1 MTAEKSSTSKTP
13 HRTAARLTAHSS
25 PGAGGHPN
33 ARPSRFT
40 AFAQHTAHLVGRP
53 GTFILAAAIIAV
65 CALTGP
71 LFGYSDTWQL
81 VINTGTTIVTFLM
94 VFLIQHTQ
102 NRDALAF
109 QIKLDE
115 MIIAMEGAEN
125 RMAGAEDLC
134 NADLEALHDA
144 YRKRASEA
152 LETLEKRRG
161 TRRQPARGSQRP
173 DRDSKS

>member
-1 MTAEKSSTSKTP
+1 MQRLEHLCTRFANSVS
-13 HRTAARLTAHSS
+13 RAA
-25 PGAGGHPN
+25 
-33 ARPSRFT
+33 
-40 AFAQHTAHLVGRP
+40 GRP
-53 GTFILAAAIIAV
+53 LTFVICCGSIVLWAA
-65 CALTGP
+65 TGP
-71 LFGYSDTWQL
+71 LFGFSDTWQL
-81 VINTGTTIVTFLM
+81 AVNTSTTIITFLM

>member
-1 MTAEKSSTSKTP
+1 M
-13 HRTAARLTAHSS
+13 
-25 PGAGGHPN
+25 
-33 ARPSRFT
+33 
-40 AFAQHTAHLVGRP
+40 
-53 GTFILAAAIIAV
+53 
-65 CALTGP
+65 
-71 LFGYSDTWQL
+71 
-81 VINTGTTIVTFLM
+81 INTGTTIVTFLM
-94 VFLIQHTQ
+94 MFLIQHTQ

-161 TRRQPARGSQRP
+161 TR
-173 DRDSKS
+173 